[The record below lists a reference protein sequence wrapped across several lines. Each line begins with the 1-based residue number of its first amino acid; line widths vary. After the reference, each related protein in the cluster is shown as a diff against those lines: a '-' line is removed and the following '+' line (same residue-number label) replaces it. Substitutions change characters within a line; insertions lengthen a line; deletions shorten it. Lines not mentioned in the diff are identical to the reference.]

1 MEKYTCV
8 LEGQNSRLSIT
19 YNFIPKIIFRQLWK
33 ACQKLWKVL
42 TIFILCLKLDS
53 TKISHFNNNKCKST
67 REVAGLLCVLS
78 SQEIVQ
84 TVNAYAIVQ
93 PSEDINNFINQV
105 NALLTFTKRSMASM
119 GKDSNQEDP
128 TEPDTPD
135 TQETPEGGTTTE
147 TSA

>member
-67 REVAGLLCVLS
+67 LEVEPLPKPAHNRL
-78 SQEIVQ
+78 I
-84 TVNAYAIVQ
+84 
-93 PSEDINNFINQV
+93 
-105 NALLTFTKRSMASM
+105 ASLF
-119 GKDSNQEDP
+119 
-128 TEPDTPD
+128 
-135 TQETPEGGTTTE
+135 GTIII
-147 TSA
+147 